1 MNESFVVEMWELLKE
16 YSDKKHL
23 SIVSEKYVDLLIDH
37 GVTDQSLENALGH
50 DDDLDEAI
58 RDELEL
64 SDDDDDDDDDYDY
77 DDE

>member
-23 SIVSEKYVDLLIDH
+23 SIVSEKYIDLLVDH
-37 GVTDQSLENALGH
+37 GVSDQVLENALGH
-50 DDDLDEAI
+50 DDDLDESI
-58 RDELEL
+58 RNILEMY
-64 SDDDDDDDDDYDY
+64 DDDDGDDDYDY